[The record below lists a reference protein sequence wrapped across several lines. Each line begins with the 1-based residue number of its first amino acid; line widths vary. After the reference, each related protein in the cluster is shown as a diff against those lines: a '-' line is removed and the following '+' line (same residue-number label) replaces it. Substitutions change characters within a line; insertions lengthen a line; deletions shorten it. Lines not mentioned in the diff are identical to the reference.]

1 MCSQEKVVPKWGGQE
16 YGIKADPGKVETQ
29 AAANANTTQCRY
41 VSILDRAPNK
51 SERLKERT
59 GMNTRREFLS
69 IAIRGSA
76 VAATKT
82 LLPSAASA
90 SEITDTKLEG
100 NNMGQNAG
108 SANNGHYKPPFR
120 FAMGGVP
127 LGNEFEFVTDDD
139 AYATIEAAWN
149 AGVRY
154 YDMAPWYG
162 LGLAERRYGN
172 FLHNKHRD
180 DYVLSTKVGK
190 LLKAST
196 TARNKGYFA
205 FSPSPNDV
213 VYDYTASGVRRSI
226 EDSLQRL
233 GIDRIDIAFVHDLSS
248 DNKYLPTPWAEQFA
262 IAQKGAFPELTRM
275 REEGLIKGWGIGVNT
290 PEPILQLL
298 QVADPDVCLLASQ
311 YSLIDHKNA
320 LDQVF
325 PAARAKK
332 VSFVVGS
339 SLNAGFLSGSPRY
352 NYGKESYKIP
362 PAFIEKR
369 RRLRAA
375 ADNHGVDL
383 RTAALQFSAA
393 PDVAAALVVGC
404 RSEQQILADYTSMQ
418 TKIPAEFWAELKAQ
432 NLVEQNAPV
441 PV

>member
-1 MCSQEKVVPKWGGQE
+1 
-16 YGIKADPGKVETQ
+16 
-29 AAANANTTQCRY
+29 
-41 VSILDRAPNK
+41 
-51 SERLKERT
+51 
-59 GMNTRREFLS
+59 MNTRRDFLS
-69 IAIRGSA
+69 VTVKGSA
-76 VAATKT
+76 MALATA
-82 LLPSAASA
+82 LLPESTSALGA
-90 SEITDTKLEG
+90 SEMIGSSSMEQPVNSG
-100 NNMGQNAG
+100 NK
-108 SANNGHYKPPFR
+108 GHYKPPFR
-120 FAMGGVP
+120 FGIGGVP
-127 LGNEFEFVTDDD
+127 LGNEFAVLTDKD

-172 FLHNKHRD
+172 FLHNKTRSE
-180 DYVLSTKVGK
+180 YVVSSKVGK
-190 LLKAST
+190 LLKASKN
-196 TARNKGYFA
+196 AKNKEYFP

-233 GIDRIDIAFVHDLSS
+233 GIDSLDIAFVHDLSS
-248 DNKYLPTPWAEQFA
+248 DNKYLPTPWQEQFE
-262 IAQKGAFPELTRM
+262 IARKGAFPELTRM

-290 PEPILQLL
+290 PEPIMRLL
-298 QVADPDVCLLASQ
+298 EVADPDVCLLASQ

-325 PAARAKK
+325 PAARAKN

-339 SLNAGFLSGSPRY
+339 SLNAGFISGSPRY

-362 PAFIEKR
+362 PAFLEKR
-369 RRLRAA
+369 KKLRQVAA
-375 ADNHGVDL
+375 NHGVDL

-393 PDVAAALVVGC
+393 PDIAAALVVGAS
-404 RSEQQILADYTSMQ
+404 SEQQILADYTSMQ

-432 NLVEQNAPV
+432 KLIEQNAPV
-441 PV
+441 PA